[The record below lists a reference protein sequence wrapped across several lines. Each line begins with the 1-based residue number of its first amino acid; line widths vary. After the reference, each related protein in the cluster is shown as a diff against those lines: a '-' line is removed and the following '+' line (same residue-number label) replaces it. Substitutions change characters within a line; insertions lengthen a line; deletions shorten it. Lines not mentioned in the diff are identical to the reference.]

1 MIRVMGLY
9 RWAEGAHFDASR
21 YASEHAELSRRLL
34 TPLGLQRLELARFL
48 SAGAARPGD
57 LIAATFADFVDLAS
71 AQAALAQAGPELAA
85 HVESY
90 SSLRPQINLC
100 ELLEQPDPQA

>member
-9 RWAEGAHFDASR
+9 HWAEGARFDADC
-21 YASEHAELSRRLL
+21 YAGEHAELSRRLL

-48 SAGAARPGD
+48 CAGTPRPGD
-57 LIAATFADFVDLAS
+57 LVAATFADFPDLAS

-85 HVESY
+85 HVSRY
-90 SSLRPQINLC
+90 SSLQPQIRLC
-100 ELLEQPDPQA
+100 ELLAPSA